1 MRIKVE
7 RELKEHKELS
17 PTYQTLE
24 EVPAGL
30 RKAIED
36 ARLGRDL
43 KEYPSVEAMIADIL
57 IERRIDIID
66 TGNKYK
72 LNSSSWNLSTT
83 SSLLKP
89 N

>member
-1 MRIKVE
+1 MRIKID

-57 IERRIDIID
+57 DKEED
-66 TGNKYK
+66 
-72 LNSSSWNLSTT
+72 
-83 SSLLKP
+83 
-89 N
+89 